1 MQRKDMAKKKK
12 AEATYMFNKND
23 IVRTDIVDM
32 TNEGDGIGHVDGY
45 TLFVKDAVIGD
56 TVLAKITR
64 PKKSFAYARLE
75 QILTPSRDRVEPR
88 CSVARQC
95 GGCRLQAMSYSMQL
109 EFKEGVVRRNLE
121 RIGGFRD
128 IPMEPIMG
136 MENPWRYRN
145 KAQYP
150 IGTNKD
156 GKLVAGYYAGRTHSI
171 IDIRDC
177 ALSPKKNDE
186 ILRTV
191 LAFAE
196 EYKISAYDE
205 GTGTGLLRH
214 LLVREGFSSG
224 QVLICLVI
232 NGRKLPKSDVLV
244 SRLKEIFGVTSICLN
259 VNTKRTNV
267 ILGREVIPLFGEPW
281 ITDTLL
287 DYSFRISPLSF
298 YQVNPAQTVKLY
310 GKAVEYAALTG
321 EETVFD
327 LFCGIGTISHFLS
340 AKAREVYGVEIV
352 PEAIE
357 DAKANARRNGI
368 TNMKFFAA
376 AAEDVAERGYFDEE
390 NPLVRPDVIVLDP
403 PRKGCEESLLRVIRE
418 LAPDRIVYVSC
429 DSATLS
435 RDLKILCEDMYELK
449 RVCACDM
456 FPQSCHVETVCL
468 LSKLSEAKNHISV
481 KVDMDE
487 INVTAA
493 ESKATYDEIREWVQD
508 NYGFHVTNL
517 NIAQVKRK
525 HGIIERENY
534 NKPKTDESRQPGCPE
549 EKSIAIEEAMRH
561 FQMI

>member
-1 MQRKDMAKKKK
+1 MAKKKK

-56 TVLAKITR
+56 KVLAKITR

-95 GGCRLQAMSYSMQL
+95 GGCRLQAMSYSKQL

-136 MENPWRYRN
+136 MEIPWRYRN

-150 IGTNKD
+150 IGTDKE

-177 ALSPKKNDE
+177 ALSPEKNEE

-214 LLVREGFSSG
+214 LLVREGFSRG

-232 NGRKLPKSDVLV
+232 NGRKLPKSDVLA

-321 EETVFD
+321 EEIVFD

-429 DSATLS
+429 DSATLA
-435 RDLKILCEDMYELK
+435 RDLKILCEDMYELE

-456 FPQSCHVETVCL
+456 FPQSCHVEVVVL
-468 LSKLSEAKNHISV
+468 LSKN
-481 KVDMDE
+481 
-487 INVTAA
+487 T
-493 ESKATYDEIREWVQD
+493 
-508 NYGFHVTNL
+508 
-517 NIAQVKRK
+517 
-525 HGIIERENY
+525 
-534 NKPKTDESRQPGCPE
+534 
-549 EKSIAIEEAMRH
+549 
-561 FQMI
+561 